1 MAVKIRLKKMGR
13 THRPFF
19 RVCAMDCRSPRNG
32 RVIEQLGTYDPMV
45 PETDARA
52 ILNGERID
60 YWLSVGAQPTPK
72 VGTLIKKYGSGGSHL
87 DAQTEAISKLSAR
100 RAASIE
106 AARDAASK
114 VEMPKPEPEAPAE
127 TPAAEGEAAATD
139 EAAAT
144 PDATEAKAEAT
155 EAAPAE
161 KPAEDKPAEAAGDTP
176 AEQAEAAKEKPA
188 EVKEEAAEEPAAEA
202 KAE

>member
-19 RVCAMDCRSPRNG
+19 RVCAMDQRSPRDG

-45 PETDARA
+45 PDTDARA
-52 ILNGERID
+52 ILNGERIN

-72 VGTLIKKYGSGGSHL
+72 VATLIKKYGTDGSHL
-87 DAQTEAISKLSAR
+87 EAQAEAISKLSGR
-100 RAASIE
+100 RASAIE
-106 AARDAASK
+106 SARAAAAK
-114 VEMPKPEPEAPAE
+114 VELPKAEPEPTEAPAE
-127 TPAAEGEAAATD
+127 ETAEAPAEGAAEAAA
-139 EAAAT
+139 
-144 PDATEAKAEAT
+144 P

-161 KPAEDKPAEAAGDTP
+161 ASTETTAEPAEG
-176 AEQAEAAKEKPA
+176 
-188 EVKEEAAEEPAAEA
+188 AAEE